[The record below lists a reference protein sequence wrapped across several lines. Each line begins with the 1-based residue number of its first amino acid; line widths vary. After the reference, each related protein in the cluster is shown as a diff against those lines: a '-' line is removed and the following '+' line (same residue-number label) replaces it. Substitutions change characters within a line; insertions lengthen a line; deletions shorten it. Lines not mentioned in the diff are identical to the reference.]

1 MINEAFYLRQQYQ
14 SQPAD
19 TKLVMDVLSVH
30 LYPLE
35 KHRLI
40 DKVLLIREMPVE
52 RINEILRELGD
63 GRLVMINLAG
73 NYSLTPEMGFSLFPA
88 NIQQPAYLHLL
99 DTKTYSFY
107 STSARLQEI
116 QQLLIAYFTGERS
129 LLLQPVRKIEF
140 ELAEYFPYLCMLLYF
155 PAYEGLL
162 KLFSEDSLL
171 KIYAATIK
179 YTMLEMPLISDVHAF
194 HQKIAG
200 FLPVQKDPE
209 LLLLEGDFRDTDNDY
224 AKAVTFLYNG
234 DPAKAYAAFEQ
245 GIKQQ
250 RQTDKKNSIPNTSL
264 FSFFYA
270 LTLILLP
277 DEKSYPVINK
287 ITAAYE
293 KKLFPLI
300 TPAICLLHFHNGRK
314 EKAENI
320 LQILL
325 ETNTQQAGRHLLS
338 YLSILCLQLFHP
350 NSKLLKI
357 YSPVAKMLLS
367 KGIEN
372 GYRLLTY
379 EYLFLLKDNG
389 TSYEEL
395 AAFIGNKPALSLL
408 QKVPDWERLLNTLLL
423 ADEKQVKKE
432 KPVIEIRLVYLI
444 DFYNL
449 SIHPVQQTLQGG
461 EWSKGRSVE
470 LKKLKEGKV
479 EGMTEQDFRI
489 GATIRKETHYSYGG
503 ETYAFEEK
511 VWSEIAGH
519 PYLFLM
525 EQPTVVVEIV
535 KGVPELFVNKAGNGF
550 IFNSN
555 VGEATSDTVVIKET
569 INRLKVIKLTSQQR
583 ALLQTL
589 KQIDVVPET
598 GKDKLLQAIQSIGT
612 HITVHSNLDET
623 TSNIKQKAADPRIR
637 IQLLPIGT
645 ALKAAFFVKPFTSD
659 PPYCKPGEGAKVII
673 GMVNGERIQAVRDL
687 EAELGNLS
695 LLMVYI
701 QQSIVQ
707 QVDDEVIIFEDPLDC
722 LQLLEIIQRHP
733 ELAVAEW
740 LEGEKLKIRTQV
752 SASNLRM
759 TVKANGRWFECNGE
773 LKADENTVLSLKEL
787 LDATRTSKNRFIAL
801 KNGDFI
807 ALTNK
812 LYKHLNELASIAL
825 EEHNTIK
832 VEQLSAHMLDELLET
847 AGDSDTDNIWKLHRS
862 RWEESATLVPEVP
875 ATLQTTLRPYQEE
888 GFRWMAR
895 LAAWGAGAC
904 LADDMGLGKTIQGI
918 TMLLYRAS
926 QGAALVVCPASV
938 LPNWTNEINKFAP
951 SLRLIYLNTSSREDV
966 LKAAIAFDVV
976 ITTYGVLQSEEKLFA
991 AINWTTV
998 ILDEAHIIKN
1008 FQTKTSKAAMSLQA
1022 DFKLILTGTPIQ
1034 NNLGEIWNLFNF
1046 INPGLLGTLY
1056 DFNKKFATPVIYN
1069 PDSTVKKHLKKL
1081 ISPFMLRRTKAG
1093 VLDEL
1098 PAKTEIVKMVD
1109 LSPDEVAFYEALR
1122 LKAVENIRK
1131 YGNVH
1136 GRQHL
1141 NALTEIGKLRMA
1153 ACNPQMIDADVN
1165 IPSSKLS
1172 VFLEIATELIS
1183 NSHRALVFSQFV
1195 KHLDL
1200 VKRALDHL
1208 GISYLYLDGSTPI
1221 PMRDTLVKEFQSGK
1235 GDLFLISL
1243 KAGGLGL
1250 NLTAADYVI
1259 HMDPWWNPA
1268 IEEQASDRAHRIG
1281 QTKPVTIYR
1290 LVTKHT
1296 IEEKIIALHHNKR
1309 DLADQLLQGS
1319 DQAGRLSTEELMKL
1333 ITAV

>member
-1 MINEAFYLRQQYQ
+1 MINEAFYLRQRYQ
-14 SQPAD
+14 SQPAE

-35 KHRLI
+35 KHRLV
-40 DKVLLIREMPVE
+40 DKIQQIREMPGPRV
-52 RINEILRELGD
+52 NEILKELGD
-63 GRLVMINLAG
+63 DRLVMINLAG
-73 NYSLTPEMGFSLFPA
+73 NYSLIPEMGFSLFPA
-88 NIQQPAYLHLL
+88 NIQQPAYLNLL

-140 ELAEYFPYLCMLLYF
+140 ELSEYFPYLCMLLYF

-162 KLFSEDSLL
+162 KMFGEDSLI

-194 HQKIAG
+194 HNKVAG
-200 FLPVQKDPE
+200 FLPVERDPE
-209 LLLLEGDFRDTDNDY
+209 LLLLEGDFRDSENEYT
-224 AKAVTFLYNG
+224 KAVIALYSG
-234 DPAKAYAAFEQ
+234 DPAKAYDSFEK

-250 RQTDKKNSIPNTSL
+250 RQTDKKNSIPNSPV
-264 FSFFYA
+264 FSFLYA

-325 ETNTQQAGRHLLS
+325 ETNTQQTGRYLLS

-350 NSKLLKI
+350 DSKLLKI
-357 YSPVAKMLLS
+357 YSPIAKMLLS

-379 EYLFLLKDNG
+379 EYLFLLKDNK
-389 TSYEEL
+389 YEEL
-395 AAFIGNKPALSLL
+395 AESIGNKPALSLL

-423 ADEKQVKKE
+423 AEDKQVKKE
-432 KPVIEIRLVYLI
+432 KAVVEFRIVYLV
-444 DFYNL
+444 DFYNF
-449 SIHPVQQTLQGG
+449 SIHPLLQSNQDG
-461 EWSKGRSVE
+461 EWSKGRSVD

-479 EGMTEQDFRI
+479 DGMTDQDYRI
-489 GATIRKETHYSYGG
+489 SATIRKETHYTYGG

-511 VWSEIAGH
+511 VWNEIAGH
-519 PYLFLM
+519 PYLYLM
-525 EQPTVVVEIV
+525 EQPSVVVEIV
-535 KGVPELFVNKAGNGF
+535 KGVPELFVNKTGKGF
-550 IFNSN
+550 TFSSN
-555 VGEATSDTVVIKET
+555 VSEATSDTVIVKEA
-569 INRLKVIKLTSQQR
+569 INRLKVIKLTPQQR
-583 ALLQTL
+583 GLLNTL
-589 KQIDVVPET
+589 KQIDVVPEA
-598 GKDKLLQAIQSIGT
+598 GKDKLLQAIQNIGT
-612 HITVHSNLDET
+612 HITVHSHLDET
-623 TSNIKQKAADPRIR
+623 SSSLKQKAADPRIR
-637 IQLLPIGT
+637 VQLLPIGT
-645 ALKAAFFVKPFTSD
+645 ALKAAFFVKPFTNE

-673 GMVNGERIQAVRDL
+673 GMMNGERSQAVRDL
-687 EAELGNLS
+687 DAELGNLS
-695 LLMVYI
+695 MLMVYI

-707 QVDDEVIIFEDPLDC
+707 QLDDEVIIFEDPLDC

-740 LEGEKLKIRTQV
+740 LEGEKFKIRTQV
-752 SASNLRM
+752 SASSMRV

-787 LDATRTSKNRFIAL
+787 LDATRTSKSRFIAL
-801 KNGDFI
+801 KNGDFL

-812 LYKHLNELASIAL
+812 LYKHLNELASVAL

-847 AGDSDTDNIWKLHRS
+847 AGETDTDISWKTHRS
-862 RWEESATLVPEVP
+862 RWEDAATLVPEVP

-918 TMLLYRAS
+918 AMLLYRAA
-926 QGAALVVCPASV
+926 QGPALVVCPASV
-938 LPNWTNEINKFAP
+938 LPNWTNEITKFAP
-951 SLRLIYLNTSSREDV
+951 SLRLVYLNTGSRED
-966 LKAAIAFDVV
+966 LLQSAIAFDVV
-976 ITTYGVLQSEEKLFA
+976 ITTYGVLQSEEKLFSA
-991 AINWTTV
+991 VKWTTV
-998 ILDEAHIIKN
+998 VLDEAHIIKN

-1122 LKAVENIRK
+1122 LKAVENIKK

-1153 ACNPQMIDADVN
+1153 ACNPQMIDVDIN

-1172 VFLEIATELIS
+1172 VFLEIVTELIS
-1183 NSHRALVFSQFV
+1183 NNHRALVFSQFV

-1200 VKRALDHL
+1200 VKKALDHL

-1221 PMRDTLVKEFQSGK
+1221 PHRDTLVKEFQSGK

-1333 ITAV
+1333 ITHI